1 MGRQL
6 QPLQVAV
13 DPLGY
18 TAALEPIS
26 GTDLYYSDGMV
37 QNCVCKVVF
46 TSKQDS
52 LHQYNFFIPYFC
64 FHTVPPA
71 ELKAAFDT
79 WLTSLNISRLL
90 EEEK

>member
-1 MGRQL
+1 MGQL
-6 QPLQVAV
+6 QPLQAAV
-13 DPLGY
+13 EPLGF

-26 GTDLYYSDGMV
+26 GTDLYYSDGLV

-52 LHQYNFFIPYFC
+52 LNQYNFFIPYFC
-64 FHTVPPA
+64 FASQPPA

>member
-1 MGRQL
+1 MGQL
-6 QPLQVAV
+6 QPLQAAV
-13 DPLGY
+13 EPLGF

-26 GTDLYYSDGMV
+26 GTDLYYSDGLV

-64 FHTVPPA
+64 FHTAPPA
-71 ELKAAFDT
+71 ELKAAFDA
-79 WLTSLNISRLL
+79 WLPSLNISRLL